1 MTDRVDTAALLD
13 RVDIVQVIDRYVP
26 LKKSGTEYE
35 ACCPFHT
42 EKSPSFKVSPTKQI
56 YHCFGCGANG
66 DAIKFLQQHQGMSFL
81 DAVRA
86 LGGDLP
92 PPSADQMAPAPA
104 RERDKKRTP
113 WIPIQPAPLQAPE
126 PPKAHIKRGRPESVW
141 CYRDGAG
148 AVLGY
153 VYRFRTST
161 GGKEVLP
168 LVWARNEE
176 SGAEEWHWLA
186 FPEPRPLYGLDRLA
200 ARPEATVLV
209 VEGEKCA
216 DAGAVEL
223 PDLVV
228 VSWPGGGKAPS
239 KADWAPMAGRKVI
252 LWADCDA
259 KRVPLSKAEREALPD
274 DAARLEAQAAK
285 PLLAENHQPGAKTMA
300 EIGEILLGLGC
311 AVWNMKIP
319 APLEKPDGW
328 DIADAVAEGLTG
340 QALAD
345 HILAN
350 LVALAPAVGGGGD
363 GDGASTRPPAG
374 AGDDDG
380 AGKTPAWMRG
390 MIWKSRGALE
400 DCRENVYLIL
410 TQHPAWAGVV
420 AWDDFARRVV
430 KRQPTPTGGEPGEWK
445 SEDDLDL
452 GLWMAQ
458 RCRLLVKGE
467 GTITAGVSMAASR
480 AKFHPVREHLE
491 TLAAWD
497 GVERLA
503 YWLEEC
509 LGASAGSSEYL
520 RIVGR
525 LFLVGLVARVMEP
538 GVKWDYMPILEGPQG
553 KGKSTALRII
563 GGEWFAD
570 TPLRLGDKDA
580 YMALDGVWLYEV
592 GEMDSFNRAETTA
605 VKAFVTTQVDHYR
618 EPYARR
624 TIDRPRQVA
633 FAGTTNQGE
642 YLKDTTGNR
651 RFFPIRLTGQLDLDK
666 LAEWRGQLLAE
677 ALHVFRS
684 GTRLHPTREEEARY
698 IRPEQEA
705 REIVDPWLYKLQDYL
720 EEPERRMIDEF
731 TSLELLVEGIGLE
744 VEKIDNNRGAATR
757 IGNMMARLGW
767 RKSRRSTGR
776 REWVYV
782 RPGAAPGAENA
793 GPAPADDPDGKRL
806 RDVPF

>member
-1 MTDRVDTAALLD
+1 MTERVDTGALLA

-26 LKKSGTEYE
+26 LKKSGAEYE

-42 EKSPSFKVSPTKQI
+42 EATPSFKVSPSKQI

-66 DAIKFLQQHQGMSFL
+66 DAIKFMQEHLGMAFL
-81 DAVRA
+81 EAVEA
-86 LGGDLP
+86 LGGELP
-92 PPSADQMAPAPA
+92 TPTPGRMPLPVLA
-104 RERDKKRTP
+104 REKKRTP
-113 WIPIQPAPLQAPE
+113 WIPILPAPATAP
-126 PPKAHIKRGRPESVW
+126 PPPLAHVKRGRPETTW

-148 AVLGY
+148 AVLGH
-153 VYRFRTST
+153 VYRFRTSG

-168 LVWARNEE
+168 LVWARNGDTGE
-176 SGAEEWHWLA
+176 EEWHWLA
-186 FPEPRPLYGLDRLA
+186 FPEPRPLYGLPALA
-200 ARPEATVLV
+200 SAPEAAVLV
-209 VEGEKCA
+209 VEGEKCVE
-216 DAGAVEL
+216 AGAGAL

-228 VSWPGGGKAPS
+228 MSWPGGGKAVR
-239 KADWAPMAGRKVI
+239 KADWRPLAGRKVM

-274 DAARLEAQAAK
+274 DAARQAAQDAK
-285 PLLAENHQPGAKTMA
+285 PLLPEADQPGVSTMA
-300 EIGEILLGLGC
+300 DVAEILLALGC
-311 AVWNMKIP
+311 KVWRVKIP
-319 APLEKPDGW
+319 APGEKPDGW
-328 DIADAVAEGLTG
+328 DIADAIAEGLTG
-340 QALAD
+340 QGLAD
-345 HILAN
+345 HIRAN
-350 LVALAPAVGGGGD
+350 VVALAPAAGGGGA
-363 GDGASTRPPAG
+363 GDGASTPPGAG
-374 AGDDDG
+374 AGGEDG
-380 AGKTPAWMRG
+380 DGRTPGWMRG

-400 DCRENVYLIL
+400 DCRENVYLML
-410 TQHPAWAGVV
+410 TQHPEWAGVV

-430 KRQPTPTGGEPGEWK
+430 KRRTTPTGGEPGEWK
-445 SEDDLDL
+445 SEDDMDL

-467 GTITAGVSMAASR
+467 GTITAGVAMAASR

-491 TLAAWD
+491 GLGAWD

-503 YWLEEC
+503 HWLEEC
-509 LGASAGSSEYL
+509 LGASAGSSDYL

-525 LFLVGLVARVMEP
+525 LFLVGLVARVMQP
-538 GVKWDYMPILEGPQG
+538 GIKWDYMCILEGPQG

-563 GGEWFAD
+563 GGEFFAD

-651 RFFPIRLTGQLDLDK
+651 RFFPIRLTGHLDLDK
-666 LAEWRGQLLAE
+666 LSAWRSQLLAE
-677 ALHVFRS
+677 ALHVFRA
-684 GTRLHPTREEEARY
+684 GERLHPSREDEAIY

-705 REIVDPWLYKLQDYL
+705 REIVDPWIYKLQDYL
-720 EEPERRMIDEF
+720 DDPMQRGQHYY
-731 TSLELLVEGIGLE
+731 TSLDLLTQAIGLE

-767 RKSRRSTGR
+767 RKDRLTTGR

-782 RPGAAPGAENA
+782 RPGAVVTA
-793 GPAPADDPDGKRL
+793 PAPAGGTGIEGTV
-806 RDVPF
+806 DVPF

>member
-1 MTDRVDTAALLD
+1 MTDRVDTAALLAG
-13 RVDIVQVIDRYVP
+13 VDIVQVIDRYVP
-26 LKKSGTEYE
+26 LKKSGAEYE

-42 EKSPSFKVSPTKQI
+42 EATPSFKVSPAKQI

-66 DAIKFLQQHQGMSFL
+66 DAIKFMQEHQGMSFRE
-81 DAVRA
+81 AVQA
-86 LGGDLP
+86 LGGNLP
-92 PPSADQMAPAPA
+92 TSAPGYSAPVPAPA
-104 RERDKKRTP
+104 AEKKRSP
-113 WIPIQPAPLQAPE
+113 WTPIQPAPAEAPE
-126 PPKAHIKRGRPESVW
+126 PPKAHIRRGRPESTW

-153 VYRFRTST
+153 VYRFRTSG

-168 LVWARNEE
+168 LVWARNDDT
-176 SGAEEWHWLA
+176 AVEEWHWLA

-200 ARPEATVLV
+200 ARPDATVLV
-209 VEGEKCA
+209 VEGEKCV
-216 DAGAVEL
+216 DAGAAEL
-223 PDLVV
+223 SDLVV
-228 VSWPGGGKAPS
+228 VSWPGGGKAVR
-239 KADWAPMAGRKVI
+239 KADWAPLAGRKVI

-259 KRVPLSKAEREALPD
+259 KRVLLSKAERDALPD
-274 DAARLEAQAAK
+274 DAARQAAQAAK
-285 PLLAENHQPGAKTMA
+285 PLLPEDQQPGVKTMA
-300 EIGEILLGLGC
+300 EVAEILLAQGC
-311 AVWNMKIP
+311 KVWRVKIP
-319 APLEKPDGW
+319 APGERPDGW
-328 DIADAVAEGLTG
+328 DIADAVADGLTG

-345 HILAN
+345 HLRGN
-350 LVALAPAVGGGGD
+350 LLALAPAVDGGGG
-363 GDGASTRPPAG
+363 GNGSSTPPDAG
-374 AGDDDG
+374 AGSDDEG
-380 AGKTPAWMRG
+380 GKTPGWMRG
-390 MIWKSRGALE
+390 MIWKARGALE
-400 DCRENVYLIL
+400 DCRENVFLVL

-430 KRQPTPTGGEPGEWK
+430 KRRPTPTGSEPGEWT
-445 SEDDLDL
+445 SSDDLDL

-458 RCRLLVKGE
+458 RCRLLIKGE
-467 GTITAGVSMAASR
+467 GTITAGVAMAASR
-480 AKFHPVREHLE
+480 AKFHPVREHLDC
-491 TLAAWD
+491 LGPWD
-497 GVERLA
+497 GVERLD

-509 LGASAGSSEYL
+509 LGASAGNGAYL

-525 LFLVGLVARVMEP
+525 LFLVGLVARVMQP
-538 GVKWDYMPILEGPQG
+538 GIKWDYMPILEGPQG

-563 GGEWFAD
+563 GGPFFAD

-580 YMALDGVWLYEV
+580 YMALDGVWLYEI
-592 GEMDSFNRAETTA
+592 GEMDAFNRAETTA
-605 VKAFVTTQVDHYR
+605 VKAFVSAQVDHYR

-651 RFFPIRLTGQLDLDK
+651 RFFPIRLTGRLDLDK
-666 LAEWRGQLLAE
+666 LTEWRSQLLAE
-677 ALHVFRS
+677 ALHVFQDGS
-684 GTRLHPTREEEARY
+684 RLHPTREEEARY

-767 RKSRRSTGR
+767 QKRRRPTGR

-782 RPGAAPGAENA
+782 RPGAEDRP
-793 GPAPADDPDGKRL
+793 PAPAGDSEPGRSK
-806 RDVPF
+806 DVPF